1 MALLSTSELNTKIN
15 AIKKSASELQ
25 SEIQLA
31 AVNAV
36 GYSIEHGDITI
47 GQRLFDALPSGVRR
61 ASLAAFFEKHGNF
74 AYLKEEKRFAY
85 YKNDERTFDEVAL
98 LGISW
103 ASAKK
108 EVITSEYDL
117 DDMFTKFM
125 NRIEKAFKEHQS
137 SGAKIKNPEIYDY
150 LAQARD
156 SYNSD
161 KVMGDLKIAA

>member
-1 MALLSTSELNTKIN
+1 MALMSTSELNTKIN

-36 GYSIEHGDITI
+36 GYSILHGDITI
-47 GQRLFDALPSGVRR
+47 GQKLFDALPSGVRR
-61 ASLAAFFEKHGNF
+61 ASLVAFFEKHGNF
-74 AYLKEEKRFAY
+74 AFIKDEKRFAH
-85 YKNDERTFDEVAL
+85 YKNDERQFDEVAL

-125 NRIEKAFKEHQS
+125 NRIEKAFKEHDA

-156 SYNSD
+156 AFNSD
-161 KVMGDLKIAA
+161 KVMADIKAA

>member
-1 MALLSTSELNTKIN
+1 MALLSTSELTTKIN

-47 GQRLFDALPSGVRR
+47 GQKLFDALPNGVRR
-61 ASLAAFFEKHGNF
+61 ASLVAFFEKHGNF
-74 AYLKEEKRFAY
+74 AYLKEEKRFAH
-85 YKNDERTFDEVAL
+85 YKNDERAFDEVAL
-98 LGISW
+98 LATPW

-108 EVITSEYDL
+108 EVIVSEYDL
-117 DDMFTKFM
+117 DDMFNKFM
-125 NRIEKAFKEHQS
+125 KRMETAFKQHES
-137 SGAKIKNPEIYDY
+137 SGVKIKNSEVYDY
-150 LAQARD
+150 LVQARD

-161 KVMGDLKIAA
+161 KVMGELKAA

>member
-1 MALLSTSELNTKIN
+1 MALMSTSELNTKIN

-36 GYSIEHGDITI
+36 GYSILHGDITI
-47 GQRLFDALPSGVRR
+47 GQKLFDALPSGVRR
-61 ASLAAFFEKHGNF
+61 ASLVAFFEKHGNF
-74 AYLKEEKRFAY
+74 AYLKEEKRFAH
-85 YKNDERTFDEVAL
+85 YKNDERSFDEVAL
-98 LGISW
+98 LATPW

-108 EVITSEYDL
+108 EVIVSEYDL

-125 NRIEKAFKEHQS
+125 NRIEKAFKEHQA

-161 KVMGDLKIAA
+161 KVMGEVKAA